1 MLTWFVFKSY
11 EKGYFIA
18 TSRTPP
24 SVTYG
29 VKPHKFK
36 IIIKEIIMYR
46 KKRRRG
52 LGKTLKYKK
61 GRGKRLKRYSG
72 SRGGIRL

>member
-24 SVTYG
+24 AGQGLRPWTAG
-29 VKPHKFK
+29 QGGEGFCQK
-36 IIIKEIIMYR
+36 IKKEE
-46 KKRRRG
+46 KK
-52 LGKTLKYKK
+52 
-61 GRGKRLKRYSG
+61 
-72 SRGGIRL
+72 